1 MSTRPHFDDVFE
13 FLDGFDSTASSDLS
27 FDSFAG
33 LLDLG
38 SMVSRVRLTPLSMI
52 LQVQPT
58 STRWMT
64 SRSSMTSMVLSSSM
78 ALRSSTASSD
88 LSFNSF
94 AGLFDLS
101 LIDGLAFFDDL
112 DLIRFLSIF
121 NDPLHLDRGN
131 SWGFRCSLP
140 GQRHIVGS

>member
-1 MSTRPHFDDVFE
+1 MICGSARPHFDDDLDFFDVFE

-33 LLDLG
+33 LLDL
-38 SMVSRVRLTPLSMI
+38 
-52 LQVQPT
+52 
-58 STRWMT
+58 
-64 SRSSMTSMVLSSSM
+64 
-78 ALRSSTASSD
+78 
-88 LSFNSF
+88 
-94 AGLFDLS
+94 S

-121 NDPLHLDRGN
+121 NDSLHLDRGD